1 MTARKTAAAE
11 KAAVS
16 AAEASE
22 AKTPAT
28 IGEAAE
34 SAAVIDS
41 VPNLSESEDDGPV
54 PVVVLPRNTLR
65 HNGKTYRPHAKVRV
79 PAAEVPRLVKRGI
92 VVTAE
97 QALADALAQEG
108 VSVSVQDGVSIG
120 RG

>member
-65 HNGKTYRPHAKVRV
+65 HNGKTYRPHAKCAFR
-79 PAAEVPRLVKRGI
+79 PPKFRASLSAG
-92 VVTAE
+92 
-97 QALADALAQEG
+97 
-108 VSVSVQDGVSIG
+108 SW
-120 RG
+120 